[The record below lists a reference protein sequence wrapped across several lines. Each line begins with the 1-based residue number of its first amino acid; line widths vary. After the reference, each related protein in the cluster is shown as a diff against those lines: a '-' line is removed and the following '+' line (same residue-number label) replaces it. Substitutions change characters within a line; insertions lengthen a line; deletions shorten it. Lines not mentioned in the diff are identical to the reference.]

1 MARSTSQTT
10 FVDAHFVVALVN
22 RRDRHHVAAVE
33 LSNEYV
39 GRQLFTTD
47 AVLIEIGNAL
57 ARNFRAE
64 AAEVI
69 EYFYKAENI
78 EIVRLTTSLFDEA
91 FSLYRDRDDKTWGM
105 TDCISFA
112 VMRQLGVQDALTH
125 DQHFTQA
132 GFTALL
138 RVE

>member
-1 MARSTSQTT
+1 MT

-22 RRDRHHVAAVE
+22 RRDRHHVAAAE
-33 LSNEYV
+33 RSIEYV
-39 GRQLFTTD
+39 GQPLLTTD

-69 EYFYKAENI
+69 DYFHKAVNI
-78 EIVRLTTSLFDEA
+78 EVVRLTASLFDEA
-91 FSLYRDRDDKTWGM
+91 FSLYRAREDKTWGM
-105 TDCISFA
+105 TDCISFV
-112 VMRQLGVQDALTH
+112 VMRQFGIQDVLTH

-138 RVE
+138 RAE